1 MESHHNN
8 NGLPSLESLENKA
21 SSSSNEHGSN
31 NSLDDAVGKLL
42 QGYDWT
48 LLPVTSRAG
57 GRRSAHVKR
66 PMNAFMVWAQAARRR
81 LADQYPQLHNAEL
94 SKTLGKL
101 WRILSDG
108 EKQPFIEEAERLR
121 NAHKKQHPHY
131 KYQPRR
137 RKPKSDDQMGIIVHR
152 GGLPSPGTSL
162 DSSASSSDCTY
173 ARLYPDAGVKAY
185 ERPTAYHEPK
195 SSAYDLARPVWVN
208 ETVAKYPAV
217 DHPNKSTY
225 ETTTR
230 SYAEAKCHEV
240 AKYHHEMT
248 GTKYHHEMIG
258 TKYHHHHE
266 SAATKYPDLQTKP
279 YDLPKYPEAKGY
291 PDGLKYSTE
300 MSSSTAVAAA
310 AAKASYTCVHGQY
323 YPTAEGYTV
332 HSEENDYQP
341 QSVSTHPSFYP
352 YISASMAQPPYYM
365 GPR

>member
-225 ETTTR
+225 ETTAR
-230 SYAEAKCHEV
+230 SYTEAKCHEV

-248 GTKYHHEMIG
+248 GTKYHHEMVG

-266 SAATKYPDLQTKP
+266 SAATKYPDLQAKP

-291 PDGLKYSTE
+291 PDGLKYSAE
-300 MSSSTAVAAA
+300 MSSGAA
-310 AAKASYTCVHGQY
+310 
-323 YPTAEGYTV
+323 GYTV
-332 HSEENDYQP
+332 HGEENDYQP